1 VRSRRAALAG
11 LLAVALAAAPAARA
25 GLAPRYGG
33 ALSIALPA
41 APGELD
47 PARAT
52 TTSDLEAGRA
62 LHATLVDLAPDGSL
76 RPGLLDALP
85 EPEAGG
91 RAWRLRLRPGLR
103 FHDGRP
109 LAAADVAASLSRL
122 VAPATRSRHG
132 WIAAPISG
140 ADEVREGRA
149 ALLPGVQVVSD
160 LEIRVLL
167 DAPFPELPRALAA
180 LPASVVPRGGPSTTG
195 AGPFQLA
202 SRGKD
207 GVVRLVAF
215 DGFWRGRAYPDAVAL
230 LPGDARRA
238 GRPSAR
244 EDVDLAIRPEPSGG
258 AASRALPA
266 RTATYAV
273 VNLRRLGRGG
283 AEVRRA
289 LAALD
294 RAELAGLSGRGGAV
308 PLLALLP
315 PSLAGAPPAG
325 GTPGGAPEPAP
336 SGPSAP
342 HLRGAAPLAILHATG
357 PDGSRAV
364 ADRLQVKLFD
374 RGVRAAVSAVSP
386 DALAARLSAGSFDL
400 ALVTLT
406 FAATGPQGALLEVA
420 WALGGAGAARRA
432 LARLAADDPSAALPE
447 VADDLGAVPLY
458 VSGPT
463 ASAGPQLEGLS
474 VLPDGTVDP
483 GDLWLA
489 PPGSR

>member
-1 VRSRRAALAG
+1 VRAFRGSLAL
-11 LLAVALAAAPAARA
+11 LLAAALAAAPVARA

-33 ALSIALPA
+33 AVSIALPA

-47 PARAT
+47 PARAAT
-52 TTSDLEAGRA
+52 PADLEAARA

-103 FHDGRP
+103 FHDGHP
-109 LAAADVAASLSRL
+109 LTASDVAASLSRL
-122 VAPATRSRHG
+122 ASPATRSRHG

-140 ADEVREGRA
+140 ADDVREGRA
-149 ALLPGVQVVSD
+149 TALSGVQVVSE
-160 LEIRVLL
+160 LELRVLL

-180 LPASVVPRGGPSTTG
+180 VPAAIVPRGGPSATG

-202 SRGKD
+202 TRGKE
-207 GVVRLVAF
+207 GVLRLVAF
-215 DGFWRGRAYPDAVAL
+215 DGFWRGRAYADVVVL
-230 LPGDARRA
+230 LPGDPRRT

-244 EDVDLAIRPEPSGG
+244 EDVDLAIRPEPSGS

-294 RAELAGLSGRGGAV
+294 RGELARLSGRGRAV
-308 PLLALLP
+308 PLQALLP
-315 PSLAGAPPAG
+315 PSLAGAPAAG
-325 GTPGGAPEPAP
+325 GTPAGPPEPAP
-336 SGPSAP
+336 SAIGV
-342 HLRGAAPLAILHATG
+342 RGTAPLAILHATG
-357 PDGSRAV
+357 SDGSRAV

-374 RGVRAAVSAVSP
+374 RGVRAAVSPVSP

-406 FAATGPQGALLEVA
+406 FAATGPNGALLEVA

-432 LARLAADDPSAALPE
+432 LARLGPDEPSAALQE

-463 ASAGPQLEGLS
+463 ASTAPHLEGLS
-474 VLPDGTVDP
+474 VLPDGTIDP